1 MQPKPEAHAA
11 QPSPLARATITRI
24 EEAMHSGQAHCL
36 PELVQIIH
44 SLSSKA
50 TSISVEDLADRIE
63 RHVAVMA
70 RVIAAANT
78 FGYNPGRAEIATLRQ
93 AIQVIGFERIR
104 SLVTS
109 LLLVRHAGDHEAA
122 HEQRGAA
129 LGAVISGLMCQT
141 IAADRGIVD
150 PELAFIAASLRQLGR
165 LLLATYLP
173 EDYRQALAQ
182 PGNTGFIAVFGLTP
196 LTLTREIL
204 GKAHFPKKLLD
215 CMHEPGED
223 QAPHLTGESAA
234 LQGLSEYS
242 EQLSTLVM
250 SSAAEREHFAQQVA
264 ELGRRHGER
273 LAFTP
278 EQLGS
283 LMGFVGDRLEQFTGK
298 LGFKGVSGEAVAALR
313 YRSNRPNATAPA
325 LAKPK
330 AEPPKRLAN
339 GEAVPTADTAARPT
353 QTNPPTATPS
363 PKQPDPVPAK
373 PMPDLGKEAAPSG
386 IAPAPAEAAPDQ
398 ATQATTPTTAA
409 DIQIRHWR
417 DGLVSLTASLG
428 ENTIQLGSLYSLALD
443 FVRRGF
449 GAQEALLLSIEKDGK
464 HFAAACGV
472 GQVFERVDG
481 SRCVQRDERTVLGV
495 CIARRENV
503 LIHNTGDPRTDAYLP
518 AWCRMGNGWGAF
530 VSIPLHDQNHC
541 FALMLVAWPKPV
553 HIGLSAEHARLLR
566 SITATV
572 SAARRLSNT

>member
-1 MQPKPEAHAA
+1 MQPTPEAHAA
-11 QPSPLARATITRI
+11 LPSPLARATIARI
-24 EEAMHSGQAHCL
+24 DEAMHSGEAHCL

-44 SLSSKA
+44 SLSAKA

-109 LLLVRHAGDHEAA
+109 LLLVRHAVDSETAQ
-122 HEQRGAA
+122 EQRGAA

-173 EDYRQALAQ
+173 EDYRQAIAQ
-182 PGNTGFIAVFGLTP
+182 PGNEGFIAVFGLTP
-196 LTLTREIL
+196 LALTREIL
-204 GKAHFPKKLLD
+204 GKAHFPRKLLD
-215 CMHEPGED
+215 CMHEPGD
-223 QAPHLTGESAA
+223 APAPQAGGETAA
-234 LQGLSEYS
+234 LQGLSEFS
-242 EQLSTLVM
+242 EQLSMLVLA
-250 SSAAEREHFAQQVA
+250 SAAEREHFAQQVA

-273 LAFTP
+273 LSFTP

-283 LMGFVGDRLEQFTGK
+283 LMGFVGDRLEEFTGK
-298 LGFKGVSGEAVAALR
+298 LGFKGVSSEAVSALR

-325 LAKPK
+325 LPKPK
-330 AEPPKRLAN
+330 AEQPKRITTDKGAPV
-339 GEAVPTADTAARPT
+339 GDPST
-353 QTNPPTATPS
+353 QAPRTNPPLPPAA
-363 PKQPDPVPAK
+363 AK
-373 PMPDLGKEAAPSG
+373 PPGPMLGTPPPDSAMPPEAAP
-386 IAPAPAEAAPDQ
+386 APTEASPEQPAQPAIPA
-398 ATQATTPTTAA
+398 TAA

-428 ENTIQLGSLYSLALD
+428 ENTIQMGSLYSLALD

-449 GAQEALLLSIEKDGK
+449 GAQEALLLSLDKDGK
-464 HFAAACGV
+464 HYSATCGV

-481 SRCVQRDERTVLGV
+481 SRCMQRDERTVLGV

-518 AWCRMGNGWGAF
+518 AWCRMANGWGAF
-530 VSIPLHDQNHC
+530 VSIPLHDQTHC
-541 FALMLVAWPKPV
+541 FALMLVAWPKPMQ
-553 HIGLSAEHARLLR
+553 IGLSPEHIRLLR
-566 SITATV
+566 SITSTI
-572 SAARRLSNT
+572 SAARRLSNS